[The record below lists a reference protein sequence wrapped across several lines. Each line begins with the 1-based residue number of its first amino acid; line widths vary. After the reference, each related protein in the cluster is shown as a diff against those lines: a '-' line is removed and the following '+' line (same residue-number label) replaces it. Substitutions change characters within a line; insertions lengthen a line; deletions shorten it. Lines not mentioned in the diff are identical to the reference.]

1 MKYEL
6 GPLEAELIFTL
17 ERRGK
22 TVFTVDDAREVL
34 EASDEVLWKLLH
46 RLTLKGRIQRI
57 KRGNYVLVPARA
69 GYLPKWREQVH
80 TLVEGLLEDYYLGY
94 WTALNH
100 WHMTE
105 QLPRTVFIA
114 TTTRRRDFVYDEAVP
129 IHFVTIRPH
138 KYFGWTAEEAEGH
151 RFRIS
156 DPEKTVIDSLDL
168 PQYAGGVAEAAKALL
183 HDLDWRKIIEYAD
196 RQGNRTVHK
205 RLGYL
210 IELFEVEA
218 SEVVLKRLRSSIS
231 SGYSWLD
238 PTAPRE
244 ALSYDSSWNLK
255 INLPAKALRGIRLDR

>member
-17 ERRGK
+17 ERNGK

-34 EASDEVLWKLLH
+34 ETSDEVLWKLLH

-57 KRGNYVLVPARA
+57 KRGHYILIPARA
-69 GYLPKWREQVH
+69 GYLPKWREQVYAF
-80 TLVEGLLEDYYLGY
+80 VEGLLEDYYLGY

-105 QLPRTVFIA
+105 QIPRTAFIA
-114 TTTRRRDFVYDEAVP
+114 ITTRRRDFVYDEVIP
-129 IHFVTIRPH
+129 VHFITIKPH
-138 KYFGWTAEEAEGH
+138 KYFGWTSEETERH
-151 RFRIS
+151 RFRVS

-168 PQYAGGVAEAAKALL
+168 PQYAGGVLEAAKALS
-183 HDLDWRKIIEYAD
+183 HDLDWGKITEYAD

-210 IELFEVEA
+210 IELLEIDVPGD
-218 SEVVLKRLRSSIS
+218 VIKQLRSRIS

-238 PTAPRE
+238 PTAPHE
-244 ALSYDSSWNLK
+244 ILTYNSSWNLK
-255 INLPAKALRGIRLDR
+255 INLPSESLRSI